1 MITLYTAIVEPTAS
15 EKVQIH
21 VMFQKISGVQ
31 GFLPFIVI

>member
-15 EKVQIH
+15 EKVQMH
-21 VMFQKISGVQ
+21 VMFPKISGVQ